1 MVEEEEGS
9 ASRAMC
15 LCLRVRAEVK
25 HALLLTAC
33 RAWTCCMC
41 KRGVGGHFP
50 ARSGGIP
57 CLGTVADTILNVCGS
72 ARPLFHAGCHVLGL
86 LSAMTCFSS
95 SRILKTST
103 PCRLPCKLCQVH
115 VWLIDFG
122 CMHVGGIFK
131 NVYISNVL
139 YCLTFCFFLCRNVR
153 TQTVPERNGMT
164 WRRDKGRRDRGL
176 RLPILWPPPQ
186 ALAPPRGRTACAFYC
201 VCVCLYV
208 CI

>member
-25 HALLLTAC
+25 HAILLTAC

-86 LSAMTCFSS
+86 LSAVTCFSS

-115 VWLIDFG
+115 VWFILGACMSVVYWKRVIFWLLI
-122 CMHVGGIFK
+122 
-131 NVYISNVL
+131 
-139 YCLTFCFFLCRNVR
+139 LTYSASFY
-153 TQTVPERNGMT
+153 VPERNGMT
-164 WRRDKGRRDRGL
+164 WRRDKERRDKGL
-176 RLPILWPPPQ
+176 RLPIVWPPPQ
-186 ALAPPRGRTACAFYC
+186 ALAPPRGRTARAFYC
-201 VCVCLYV
+201 VCVCWYV